1 MEESNLAL
9 EVLKQMKEQHTSIVK
24 KLIAAIV
31 IITILFIGT
40 NVFWI
45 YKCYEPTSTET
56 YDIDSQDEGNAV
68 YNDSGKVNING
79 ENKSNKN

>member
-1 MEESNLAL
+1 MENNNLAL
-9 EVLKQMKEQHTSIVK
+9 EVLKQMKEQHTVIVK
-24 KLIAAIV
+24 RLIIALI
-31 IITILFIGT
+31 IITVMFIGT

-79 ENKSNKN
+79 ENKSNKD